1 MIIAMFNV
9 IGALVM
15 MRLDKAPQSRIL
27 LALGLL
33 PHQLQQVFFLLGALL
48 SGVGGLVGIL
58 LAVVVIGV
66 QQAFPLLYV
75 PGTHLPYPV
84 VLHLQDVLLV
94 ALTVMS
100 LGSLAAWWATRGIAK
115 TAGGR

>member
-1 MIIAMFNV
+1 
-9 IGALVM
+9 
-15 MRLDKAPQSRIL
+15 
-27 LALGLL
+27 
-33 PHQLQQVFFLLGALL
+33 
-48 SGVGGLVGIL
+48 
-58 LAVVVIGV
+58 
-66 QQAFPLLYV
+66 
-75 PGTHLPYPV
+75 LPYPV